1 MLAQGT
7 ADQIRHNPLV
17 REAYL
22 GSTDSDSPDLDSLN
36 SESLNSESSDR
47 SPLNLGATKGVND

>member
-1 MLAQGT
+1 VYGQMLAQGT

-36 SESLNSESSDR
+36 SESSDR